1 MAEFNK
7 QPSSSLRKPQVYGIS
22 FLLATSDLVLHACL
36 LSGTTRIRKTLERG
50 LYLMKL
56 ATFTPTLEREYPSS
70 IVAPT
75 FTPTLEREHPSSIVA
90 PTQFVPPT
98 FATEQL
104 VPQAARRPER
114 KYGSLSSPEHLRKPN
129 SAELLTRTSRGGRGR
144 TWTKPVNSD
153 SRGRLPT
160 QSRRVL
166 SSTDEYRSLI
176 LDGTFVWELYSERII
191 MAISMQKMGG
201 SLLQSSMLRTMT
213 KANAFTIP
221 ASMNDLTDAERHQL
235 AKDLGYTKIGKELP
249 STVTLN
255 EVVRSMPAE
264 VFEIDHTKAWLSALT
279 SIVSMSASLYL
290 ISIAPWY
297 LLPIAWFIA
306 GTAFTGWFVVGHDA
320 GHRSFHKNNLVEDI
334 VGTFFF
340 APLLFPFEPWRI
352 KHNHHHAHTNKLIE
366 DTAWHPITEDVTKDW
381 NATAAGLF
389 RFFLG
394 TPLKCFASIGH
405 WAIWHFNLG
414 LYKENQKPRV
424 IVSWLACAAFAFT
437 ALPALVY
444 YTGWVGL
451 VKFWL
456 MPWLGYHF
464 WMSTF
469 TMIHHTAPHIPF
481 KEAKDWNAAQAQL
494 AGTVHCNFPGWIEF
508 LCHDINVH
516 VPHHVSSKIPWYN
529 LRKATDSL
537 RENWG
542 EYMTECDFNWRIMK
556 NIWLE
561 LHLYDEDQN
570 YKSFDF
576 KKPEPFFT
584 LQRKIYPN
592 AV

>member
-1 MAEFNK
+1 
-7 QPSSSLRKPQVYGIS
+7 
-22 FLLATSDLVLHACL
+22 
-36 LSGTTRIRKTLERG
+36 
-50 LYLMKL
+50 
-56 ATFTPTLEREYPSS
+56 
-70 IVAPT
+70 
-75 FTPTLEREHPSSIVA
+75 
-90 PTQFVPPT
+90 
-98 FATEQL
+98 
-104 VPQAARRPER
+104 
-114 KYGSLSSPEHLRKPN
+114 
-129 SAELLTRTSRGGRGR
+129 
-144 TWTKPVNSD
+144 
-153 SRGRLPT
+153 
-160 QSRRVL
+160 
-166 SSTDEYRSLI
+166 
-176 LDGTFVWELYSERII
+176 

-201 SLLQSSMLRTMT
+201 SLLQVQRKAVSSPAGLRPSLNGKSSMLRTMT